1 MEQNSEADICIHKKA
16 KAIKETDIYNVYDQ
30 THTHTQNTINKM
42 NELSIGRK
50 Y

>member
-30 THTHTQNTINKM
+30 THTQNTINKM